1 MQGGNPPALLTLKFK
16 ENEMRNRFNGI
27 DSELTSFFDTL
38 FSPPKT
44 KASDRILKSTRLED
58 TIFKELMAESDEA
71 KQLQTNGK
79 NIIPTFDIL
88 MQDIFTAFYSMNMR
102 RNPEENLSRNAKQLH
117 KPILD
122 DLFKDS
128 EFLTI
133 KQFCEGREL
142 PSFEASIE
150 FSDEL
155 SKKLPEL
162 LSKLGGSNDS
172 LNVIDKLE
180 DQTDKLK
187 NDLKALQ
194 EMQNIVPDKQI
205 ENKMISTANI
215 LDKKL
220 SQLQHLNQMVSDN
233 IEQASAA
240 FKAVV
245 NDATNIAKEKA
256 QEVNDTISA
265 WGDGSGDAGNTPIN
279 RELIQKVR
287 ASKKLQN
294 ISRTLGRYRDII
306 ANKRKNGYTYGL
318 GEKYDITQGNNINL
332 CLSSELAL
340 LASPKT
346 QPLFLRKFGQK
357 ALKQYRKREQSIKG
371 SGDIIVCVDE
381 SSSMSKIIDWA
392 KAFALSLLDI
402 AAKDKRKFT
411 LIHFASDSELKV
423 SKFEPGKYS
432 IEDILQAAE
441 HFFNGG
447 TDFEKPLSQALKL
460 LKNGY
465 ENADIVFVTDGE
477 CAVTQ
482 EFTANFY
489 EIKKAKHFQVTGIL
503 LDKEESNTGI
513 SLTPFCDKIYRSSEF
528 SNDAIALQILSEK
541 L

>member
-1 MQGGNPPALLTLKFK
+1 MKQGGITPALLILKFK
-16 ENEMRNRFNGI
+16 ENEMRNRFNSIG
-27 DSELTSFFDTL
+27 SELTGFLDSL
-38 FSPPKT
+38 FSVPKT
-44 KASDRILKSTRLED
+44 QVSDRILKSTRQED
-58 TIFKELMAESDEA
+58 TIFKELMTESDEA

-79 NIIPTFDIL
+79 NIIPTFDSL

-102 RNPEENLSRNAKQLH
+102 RNPEEDLSRNAKQLH

-122 DLFKDS
+122 DLLKDS
-128 EFLTI
+128 EFITI
-133 KQFCEGREL
+133 KQLCEGREL

-150 FSDEL
+150 FSDKL

-162 LSKLGGSNDS
+162 LSKLGGGNDN

-194 EMQNIVPDKQI
+194 EMQNKVPSKQL
-205 ENKMISTANI
+205 ENKMISTANN

-220 SQLQHLNQMVSDN
+220 DQLQNLNQMVTDN

-245 NDATNIAKEKA
+245 NDAANIAKGKA

-279 RELIQKVR
+279 RELLQKVR
-287 ASKKLQN
+287 TSKKLQS

-357 ALKQYRKREQSIKG
+357 ALKQYRKREQTTKG
-371 SGDIIVCVDE
+371 SGDIIVCLDE
-381 SSSMSKIIDWA
+381 SASMSEIIDWA

-402 AAKDKRKFT
+402 AAKDKRKFA
-411 LIHFASDSELKV
+411 LIHFASASELKV
-423 SKFEPGKYS
+423 SEFVTGKYS
-432 IEDILQAAE
+432 VDDILQAAE

-447 TDFEKPLSQALKL
+447 TDFEKPLTQALNL
-460 LKNGY
+460 LENGY
-465 ENADIVFVTDGE
+465 ENADIVFITD
-477 CAVTQ
+477 VR
-482 EFTANFY
+482 
-489 EIKKAKHFQVTGIL
+489 
-503 LDKEESNTGI
+503 
-513 SLTPFCDKIYRSSEF
+513 P
-528 SNDAIALQILSEK
+528 
-541 L
+541 